1 MEIERKYLIS
11 SLPEHLE
18 QYPHRQLEQGY
29 LSTSPVVRVRKDDD
43 KYELTYKSKG
53 LMVREEH
60 NLPLTKESYEHLRTK
75 IDGRLISKKR
85 YCIPYGIYT
94 IELDIFEGD
103 LAPLV
108 LGRGRI
114 SYRAGSKYIH
124 PTGLVRRR
132 CHFLTTLSQ
141 QFFKSTSA
149 QVKDGNS
156 SVLYFTYFILQD
168 QIFRGL
174 HAPLCQSLTPL
185 PVP

>member
-75 IDGRLISKKR
+75 IDGRLITKKR

-94 IELDIFEGD
+94 IELEFPTEQEANAFTPPDWFIEDVTFS
-103 LAPLV
+103 PLYHN
-108 LGRGRI
+108 
-114 SYRAGSKYIH
+114 S
-124 PTGLVRRR
+124 
-132 CHFLTTLSQ
+132 FLSQ
-141 QFFKSTSA
+141 
-149 QVKDGNS
+149 
-156 SVLYFTYFILQD
+156 LQ
-168 QIFRGL
+168 
-174 HAPLCQSLTPL
+174 HK
-185 PVP
+185 